1 MNETHTWS
9 DHCKNILLEDSDD
22 YLFFICINFLGRQS
36 GPLAFA
42 GYRIG
47 IIFFFFLFFSLLNI

>member
-22 YLFFICINFLGRQS
+22 IYFSFASISSVDKAVRLHLPGIVSGQS
-36 GPLAFA
+36 FP
-42 GYRIG
+42 
-47 IIFFFFLFFSLLNI
+47 FLFHLNI